1 VVSKRLQV
9 FGRGLNRSEIA
20 QPAPRGIA
28 ATPDTRAML
37 ASAVP
42 DHDFDRFVVRPATRQ
57 LIVDGRPARLGAR
70 AFDLLLALIERRDR
84 TVAKGELLDVVW
96 PGVVVEENNLQVQIS
111 ALRKL
116 LGPAV
121 IATVPGRGYRFTAA
135 PSAAMAAASST
146 TAPRGEAPAAVEPR
160 AGNLPT
166 ELAPLYGRDLELRT
180 LVALIRSHRLVS
192 VVGAGGIGKTRLAQA
207 AAHALREDFA
217 DGVWLVEL
225 AALADPALLPAAVAQ
240 ALGIALTGV
249 RPPLDELAGAL
260 RPLALLLVLDNGEH
274 LLAACGA
281 LAAAVLARAPGVR
294 MLATTQEALHLADE
308 QRVPLGPLSL
318 PSEATTGAAGRAGA
332 VELFAARAHGVEP
345 RFVLDD
351 DNVGAVVDICRRL
364 DGLPLAIELAAARV
378 PLLGVEG
385 LRNRLDDRFRLLTAG
400 SRLALRRHQTL
411 RAALDWSFGLLTRDE
426 QTVFRRLGVFAGGFG
441 LEAAQAVASDAAAA
455 STASSRAP
463 DAAEPQG
470 HLEEVAL
477 DRWAVLEHLGA
488 LVDKSLVAVDPGDEP
503 RYRLLES
510 GRAFAL
516 EQLHASGE
524 TAAVMQ
530 RHAAAMLA
538 LFEGAYELQWSL
550 PAREL
555 RTRCLSDL
563 DNLRAA
569 LSWAQATPGAAGCF
583 IALAGASAWLWE
595 PAGLRPEGMA
605 WCERAI
611 ARVDAQTAPRVEA
624 RLALARAP
632 LAFPRV
638 TATEIESIRRAAELY
653 RATDDRRGLYLA
665 LNALAQRHA
674 MLREL
679 PAAQQAIDAAAA
691 LLDPLWPPALR
702 WSLMRARAFQHGFAQ
717 QSAGAFAQWQ
727 EIARQQ
733 EAAGEFEGMTT
744 SLLNAADVGYQVDF
758 DAAVGLGRRVVE
770 QMRRDRY
777 RGLAAGFARAN
788 LLGALVQRGS
798 DLDEALELAREAVPL
813 LIQGD
818 TLAPFLDHYAL
829 LALRLGRATDAARV
843 LGRSDAASPA
853 RGAGRMAHEQ
863 RSHDAVLALLKQ
875 ALSAAEHE
883 QLEREGAR
891 LGDLDAARLALG
903 DTGAPA
909 SGEAADRSA
918 ASQ

>member
-1 VVSKRLQV
+1 
-9 FGRGLNRSEIA
+9 
-20 QPAPRGIA
+20 
-28 ATPDTRAML
+28 ML
-37 ASAVP
+37 ESAVQP
-42 DHDFDRFVVRPATRQ
+42 DHDFGRFVVRPATRQ

-70 AFDLLLALIERRDR
+70 AFDLLLALIARRDR

-121 IATVPGRGYRFTAA
+121 IATVPGRGYRFTADA
-135 PSAAMAAASST
+135 DASSIA
-146 TAPRGEAPAAVEPR
+146 TATVDRATAQRRGAPAAAPSLDSAPR
-160 AGNLPT
+160 APGNLPT
-166 ELAPLYGRDLELRT
+166 ELAPLYGRDPELRA
-180 LVALIRSHRLVS
+180 LVAQIRSHRLVS

-207 AAHALREDFA
+207 AAHALRDDFA

-240 ALGIALTGV
+240 TLGLALTGAKL
-249 RPPLDELAGAL
+249 PLDELAGAL
-260 RPLALLLVLDNGEH
+260 RPLSLLLVLDNGEH

-281 LAAAVLARAPGVR
+281 LAAAVLARAPAVR
-294 MLATTQEALHLADE
+294 MLTTTQEALHLPDE

-318 PSEATTGAAGRAGA
+318 PSEATTGVAARAGA
-332 VELFAARAHGVEP
+332 VELFAARAHGVDP
-345 RFVLDD
+345 RFALDG

-426 QTVFRRLGVFAGGFG
+426 QTVFRRLGVFAGSFG
-441 LEAAQAVASDAAAA
+441 LEAAQVVAGDAAAGTEPRASDAAGSGRPHEA
-455 STASSRAP
+455 
-463 DAAEPQG
+463 
-470 HLEEVAL
+470 LL

-538 LFEGAYELQWSL
+538 LFESAYELQWSL

-555 RTRCLSDL
+555 RARCLSDL

-583 IALAGASAWLWE
+583 VALAGASAWLWE

-611 ARVDAQTAPRVEA
+611 ARVDAHTEPRVEA

-638 TATEIESIRRAAELY
+638 TATEIDSIRRAAELY

-717 QSAGAFAQWQ
+717 RSAEAFAQWQ

-744 SLLNAADVGYQVDF
+744 SLLNAADIGYQVDF

-777 RGLAAGFARAN
+777 RGLAAGFARGN
-788 LLGALVQRGS
+788 LLGALVQRGG

-829 LALRLGRATDAARV
+829 LALRLGRSADAARV

-853 RGAGRMAHEQ
+853 RGTARMAHEQ
-863 RSHDAVLALLKQ
+863 RSHDAVLALLVHE
-875 ALSAAEHE
+875 LSAAEHE
-883 QLEREGAR
+883 QLKREGAR

-903 DTGAPA
+903 DPGGAAPA

-918 ASQ
+918 ASR

>member
-1 VVSKRLQV
+1 MPASA
-9 FGRGLNRSEIA
+9 A
-20 QPAPRGIA
+20 QPDR
-28 ATPDTRAML
+28 
-37 ASAVP
+37 
-42 DHDFDRFVVRPATRQ
+42 DFDRFAVRPATRR

-70 AFDLLLALIERRDR
+70 AFDLLLALIERRER
-84 TVAKGELLDVVW
+84 IVTKGELLDIVW
-96 PGVVVEENNLQVQIS
+96 PGVIVEENNLQVQIS

-121 IATVPGRGYRFTAA
+121 IATVPGRGYRFTADPVA
-135 PSAAMAAASST
+135 PSAATATAS
-146 TAPRGEAPAAVEPR
+146 GAPAQRSEALTAVPSFEPSPR
-160 AGNLPT
+160 AAPGNLPA
-166 ELAPLYGRDLELRT
+166 ELAPLYGRDSELHA
-180 LVALIRSHRLVS
+180 LVAQVRSHRLVS

-207 AAHALREDFA
+207 AAHALRDDFA

-240 ALGIALTGV
+240 ALGLALTGV
-249 RPPLDELAGAL
+249 RPPLDELAAAL

-281 LAAAVLARAPGVR
+281 LAAALLARAPAVR
-294 MLATTQEALHLADE
+294 ILTTTQEALHLPDE

-318 PSEATTGAAGRAGA
+318 PAQATTGAAARAGA
-332 VELFAARAHGVEP
+332 VELFAARAHGVDP
-345 RFVLDD
+345 RFALDD
-351 DNVGAVVDICRRL
+351 GNVGAVVDICRRL

-378 PLLGVEG
+378 PLLGIEG

-411 RAALDWSFGLLTRDE
+411 RAALDWSFGLLTQDE

-441 LEAAQAVASDAAAA
+441 FDAAQAVAGDADAADG
-455 STASSRAP
+455 TRSRAP
-463 DAAEPQG
+463 DAAGSAGRPEDAP
-470 HLEEVAL
+470 L

-538 LFEGAYELQWSL
+538 LFESAYELQWSL

-555 RTRCLSDL
+555 RARCLSDL

-569 LSWAQATPGAAGCF
+569 LSWAQATPGAADCF
-583 IALAGASAWLWE
+583 VALAGASAWLWE

-611 ARVDAQTAPRVEA
+611 ARVDAQTTPRAEA

-638 TATEIESIRRAAELY
+638 SATEIDSIRRAAELY
-653 RATDDRRGLYLA
+653 RASDDRRGLYLA

-691 LLDPLWPPALR
+691 LLDPRWPAALH

-717 QSAGAFAQWQ
+717 QAAGAFAQWQ

-733 EAAGEFEGMTT
+733 EAAGESEGMTT

-770 QMRRDRY
+770 QMRRNRY

-829 LALRLGRATDAARV
+829 LALRLGRTADAACV
-843 LGRSDAASPA
+843 LGRSDAASPT

-863 RSHDAVLALLKQ
+863 RSHDAVLALLQ
-875 ALSAAEHE
+875 RALPAVE
-883 QLEREGAR
+883 LERLQREGAAG
-891 LGDLDAARLALG
+891 LGDLEAARLALG
-903 DTGAPA
+903 EAGGSTAA
-909 SGEAADRSA
+909 AEAAGGRGAGGVAGA
-918 ASQ
+918 ALGLS